1 MFERIQDRFDD
12 ADIQK
17 KLVGAVLAVFLV
29 GMVALGWNAL
39 NLLQI
44 RASVFNVY
52 DRYDEL
58 NVLKETEI
66 LFRELEALEKDYVLQ
81 DPADFSE
88 AAELIGFQD
97 DTVTTLTDILTELR
111 DAATDD
117 GIVALVDTMTD
128 RLAEQDALFDAI
140 VALMDTD
147 PAAARALSYASS
159 DPRIAGIYEVL
170 FNEVE
175 TVRRPQLEN
184 DYQATDDLLERVTL
198 IMGITLTVFAITGGI
213 IVLSMINVVRRIVRP
228 VAVIAEIAQQVEREQ
243 PTDLTRLDLYANQG
257 DEIGQLTRVF
267 RHMASQVTARV
278 RTLKSQVAE
287 LQIVIDQTKLQ
298 QQVSEI
304 TDNDYFNTLQ
314 SKAKAL
320 RRTGTEP
327 AVVPPDDQGA
337 SG

>member
-81 DPADFSE
+81 DPADLSE
-88 AAELIGFQD
+88 AADLIALQD
-97 DTVTTLTDILTELR
+97 ETVVTLSAILIALR

-117 GIVALVDTMTD
+117 GIVALVDTMTE
-128 RLAEQDALFDAI
+128 RLAEQDALFDEI
-140 VALMDTD
+140 TALMDVD
-147 PAAARALSYASS
+147 PAAARELSFVSS

-175 TVRRPQLEN
+175 TVRRPQLES
-184 DYQATDDLLERVTL
+184 DYQATDDLLERVTV
-198 IMGITLTVFAITGGI
+198 IMAITLTVFAITGAI

-243 PTDLTRLDLYANQG
+243 PTDLARLDPYAGQG

-267 RHMASQVTARV
+267 RHMASEVTARV
-278 RTLKSQVAE
+278 QTLKSQVAE

-298 QQVSEI
+298 KQVSEI
-304 TDNDYFNTLQ
+304 TDNEYFNTLQ
-314 SKAKAL
+314 NKVKAL

-327 AVVPPDDQGA
+327 TVVPPDDQGA